1 MRSLWVENG
10 RTVPRPDPR
19 QNMDLSRLRQNA
31 QGRRRG
37 RGHDEEVAR
46 KRAAALTDFD
56 LILRGGT
63 VIDGT
68 GAAGVREDVAVRGDR
83 VVAVDQLG
91 GAKSAAEIDARGLI
105 VAPGFIDVHNHSDA
119 WLLKT
124 LQLTSKTMQG
134 FTTEVVAS
142 DGISYA
148 PMTRELAPE
157 WLFYLHSLNGLSAA
171 DYTGW
176 ESIAEYLAAL
186 DHCSA
191 QNTITQVPYANVR
204 VLTIGWGPERPDDS
218 QIRRMQYE
226 VRRGMEAGATGVST
240 GMDYISQC
248 FAETDELAK
257 VISASAPGRGVFVTH
272 VRYKIGTLAGVQE
285 AVEIARRAGVALHVS
300 HLKGTS
306 PAERDAIL
314 QYIDKTAVHEVDFT
328 FDIYP
333 YLPGS
338 TMLNSLLPYEI
349 FADGP
354 LAALPKLAD
363 PTLRRR
369 FAAQLADYTLDLT
382 QIRIAWVPTKENH
395 HVIGMSLA
403 AFAESRHKPPADA
416 LCDLLIEEGLAVLCV
431 FHVGDDRLVEPFL
444 QHPRFMLG
452 SDGIYFPD
460 AQVHP
465 RQFGSAA
472 RMLGPL
478 VRDRRLFSLEEAVK
492 KMTSF
497 AAERF
502 GLKDRGVIRPG
513 AFADLAIFDPA
524 TIADRATFDNPQQL
538 AVGVNHVL
546 VNGVA
551 IVKDGAP
558 VKDLGDRPPGRAL
571 KFGV

>member
-1 MRSLWVENG
+1 M
-10 RTVPRPDPR
+10 
-19 QNMDLSRLRQNA
+19 
-31 QGRRRG
+31 
-37 RGHDEEVAR
+37 
-46 KRAAALTDFD
+46 TDFD
-56 LILRGGT
+56 LILRGGS
-63 VIDGT
+63 VIDVT
-68 GAAGVREDVAVRGDR
+68 GAAAVRADVAIRGDR
-83 VVAVDQLG
+83 IVAVDQLG
-91 GAKSAAEIDARGLI
+91 SAKSENEIDARGLV
-105 VAPGFIDVHNHSDA
+105 VAPGFIDVHNHSDG
-119 WLLKT
+119 WLLNT
-124 LQLTSKTMQG
+124 PNQFAKTMQG

-148 PMTRELAPE
+148 PLTPELAPE
-157 WLFYLHSLNGLSAA
+157 WLYYLHSLNGLRPS

-176 ESIAEYLAAL
+176 QTIEEYLAAL
-186 DHCSA
+186 DRRSA
-191 QNTITQVPYANVR
+191 QNAITQVPYANVR
-204 VLTIGWGPERPDDS
+204 ALTMGWGRERPDDS

-248 FAETDELAK
+248 FAETDELAA
-257 VISASAPGRGVFVTH
+257 VIGASAAARGVFVTH
-272 VRYKIGTLAGVQE
+272 IRYKLGTLAGLRE
-285 AVEIARRAGVALHVS
+285 AVEIARRAGVALHIS

-314 QYIDKTAVHEVDFT
+314 EYIDKTAVHEVDFS

-338 TMLNSLLPYEI
+338 TMLNSLLPYEV
-349 FADGP
+349 FEDGP
-354 LAALPKLAD
+354 LAVLPKLAEQAV
-363 PTLRRR
+363 RRR
-369 FAAQLADYTLDLT
+369 FAVQLADYSLDLT
-382 QIRIAWVPTKENH
+382 QIRLAWLPTKQNH
-395 HVIGMSLA
+395 SVIGMSLA
-403 AFAESRHKPPADA
+403 GFAESRGKPPADA
-416 LCDLLIEEGLAVLCV
+416 LADLLIEEGLAVLCV

-460 AQVHP
+460 ALVHP

-478 VRDRRLFSLEEAVK
+478 VRDRRLFSLEGAVR
-492 KMTSF
+492 KMTSIS
-497 AAERF
+497 AERF

-513 AFADLAIFDPA
+513 AFADLAVFDPA

-538 AVGVNHVL
+538 ATGVRHVL

-558 VKDLGDRPPGRAL
+558 VEDLEDRPPGRAL
-571 KFGV
+571 RFGV